1 MLSIYNLRVKGRSIL
16 LQYDVTTPRPYSR
29 MQTIC
34 GTRGFAQK
42 YPRRCIMLDGCNP
55 IEDNNTEVAVT
66 QYTQPEIAE
75 IQKKGKPLGVTN
87 IMNYTMDYRL
97 IHCLRHGL
105 PLDMDVYD
113 AATWSCIAALSEQ
126 SALNG
131 GAPVKIPDFTRGN
144 WK

>member
-1 MLSIYNLRVKGRSIL
+1 M
-16 LQYDVTTPRPYSR
+16 DDE
-29 MQTIC
+29 
-34 GTRGFAQK
+34 A
-42 YPRRCIMLDGCNP
+42 
-55 IEDNNTEVAVT
+55 EHHAT
-66 QYTQPEIAE
+66 QYTEAHIAS
-75 IQKKGKPLGVTN
+75 IQEEGKRKQVAN